1 MSPQQLIKNQSCGSA
16 VKGTFSCGIQV
27 QFPVTAW
34 GLFILPGLFF
44 KNICYHFLSTI
55 ASTVLKSTEL
65 HGGKGNFPYKIKIN
79 KHYFKIIYDLE
90 VLKDTRS
97 SPGKRM
103 NVKPEY
109 VTGYLTLHINILTI
123 RNDLYV

>member
-1 MSPQQLIKNQSCGSA
+1 M
-16 VKGTFSCGIQV
+16 
-27 QFPVTAW
+27 
-34 GLFILPGLFF
+34 
-44 KNICYHFLSTI
+44 STI

-123 RNDLYV
+123 RNTSMYDKMLCIHGAQSWRLLFVNCNVRKEYLSYG